1 MTSMELKEKD
11 KDKLEQPPSYEESTL
26 LNESVKKVKYTHSL
40 LIRNAL

>member
-26 LNESVKKVKYTHSL
+26 LNESVKKVQYLHMIKHEL
-40 LIRNAL
+40 LY